1 MRGALALR
9 ANLPVPGGRGRAVF
23 GVEIVCYLF
32 LGGTGA
38 GDCFVLTVLGLLV
51 PRNCLSVQQVD
62 GMGDCGRTALS
73 VPRAYRVLFAPAFAC
88 ALLALVL
95 GMVFLLVDLGRVDR
109 ILLLITQPNP
119 SHIVVGAYALAACVV
134 LAGVLALVW
143 GGVVRR
149 VGPRALTALQAL
161 TLACA
166 AVVMAYTGLLLQSLR
181 AVALWHS
188 AWLPV
193 LFVLSSLSC
202 GFALVVGVAQFSG
215 AGGAFASVL
224 SRATVADAGVIVAE
238 ALVAAALLA
247 TVAHAA
253 QAAQEGGVNGTMA
266 AAAESV
272 RQLVCG
278 AQAPLFWGGFVALG
292 LAVPLCIE
300 VVCVML
306 RRLPSGAVLG
316 LAASIL
322 AGGLALRWCVVE
334 AGMHP
339 VLSVLGLE

>member
-149 VGPRALTALQAL
+149 VGPRALTALQVL

-166 AVVMAYTGLLLQSLR
+166 AVVMAYTGLLLQSMR

-188 AWLPV
+188 PWLPA

-202 GFALVVGVAQFSG
+202 GFALVVGAAQFSE
-215 AGGAFASVL
+215 AAGAFASVL
-224 SRATVADAGVIVAE
+224 SRSALADAGVIVAE
-238 ALVAAALLA
+238 ALAAVALLA
-247 TVAHAA
+247 TVVHAA
-253 QAAQEGGVNGTMA
+253 QAGGANGTTV

-272 RQLVCG
+272 RQLACG
-278 AQAPLFWGGFVALG
+278 VQAPLFWGGFVTLG
-292 LAVPLCIE
+292 LAIPLCIE
-300 VVCVML
+300 VAGAML
-306 RRLPSGAVLG
+306 HRLPSVAILG
-316 LAASIL
+316 LAASVL
-322 AGGLALRWCVVE
+322 VGGFALRWCIVN

-339 VLSVLGLE
+339 ALSVLGFG

>member
-1 MRGALALR
+1 
-9 ANLPVPGGRGRAVF
+9 
-23 GVEIVCYLF
+23 
-32 LGGTGA
+32 
-38 GDCFVLTVLGLLV
+38 
-51 PRNCLSVQQVD
+51 
-62 GMGDCGRTALS
+62 MGDCVHTALS

-149 VGPRALTALQAL
+149 VGPRALTALQVL

-215 AGGAFASVL
+215 GGRRVCLRSLSSHCGGCGCDRCGGTGGGGIAGHGGPCSAGGA
-224 SRATVADAGVIVAE
+224 GK
-238 ALVAAALLA
+238 AA
-247 TVAHAA
+247 
-253 QAAQEGGVNGTMA
+253 
-266 AAAESV
+266 
-272 RQLVCG
+272 
-278 AQAPLFWGGFVALG
+278 
-292 LAVPLCIE
+292 
-300 VVCVML
+300 
-306 RRLPSGAVLG
+306 
-316 LAASIL
+316 
-322 AGGLALRWCVVE
+322 
-334 AGMHP
+334 
-339 VLSVLGLE
+339 